1 MIRSFCRRCC
11 LCAAAFKLPL
21 VVAVCIADTAVV
33 GGLPSAVAAT
43 VVTIPAVCRQ
53 DEAGSHHRTARV
65 SRKYFPTVS
74 LYVMLLPAA
83 TVSTYFTA
91 TIPGLLASISLHVL
105 LVVVLLLP
113 LLELVALP
121 PFLLELQ
128 FTSLLGPKHQKG
140 GAIGDF
146 SFVCVTG

>member
-74 LYVMLLPAA
+74 LYVMLLLRPL
-83 TVSTYFTA
+83 F
-91 TIPGLLASISLHVL
+91 LLI
-105 LVVVLLLP
+105 LLLLFP
-113 LLELVALP
+113 
-121 PFLLELQ
+121 
-128 FTSLLGPKHQKG
+128 GYWR
-140 GAIGDF
+140 
-146 SFVCVTG
+146 